1 MNKVLKKI
9 AIYTGAVMLA
19 TFVLFLICLPF
30 GIKSFMNDIASVET
44 KMETKE
50 ANANITKAVISVDDY
65 CDIRFRQSKN
75 GKFYVE
81 VFEGAGDISNFSYI
95 ENKVELTENG
105 NIAYLDIEKD
115 YENSKKFTKDTFNQF
130 VSREFFYHPDLIVY
144 IPENI
149 EIETKG
155 EYYHIEQ
162 LIYSNID
169 FANKET
175 IQAEMEAENQR
186 EMELSVNQNISD
198 IQAEND
204 ALRIEMEN
212 MRSELMT
219 EISILR
225 EELYNEIYN
234 NQTTTEMN

>member
-1 MNKVLKKI
+1 MNRVLKKI

-30 GIKSFMNDIASVET
+30 GIKSFMNDIVSIET

-50 ANANITKAVISVDDY
+50 ANANITKAVISVNDY

-81 VFEGAGDISNFSYI
+81 VFEGSGDVSNFSYI

-130 VSREFFYHPDLIVY
+130 VSREFFYHPDVIVY

-155 EYYHIEQ
+155 EYQ
-162 LIYSNID
+162 NRDLVYSDID
-169 FANKET
+169 FVNKET
-175 IQAEMEAENQR
+175 VKAEIEAENQR

-234 NQTTTEMN
+234 NQTATEMN

>member
-1 MNKVLKKI
+1 MNRVLKKI

-30 GIKSFMNDIASVET
+30 GIKSFMNDIASIET

-50 ANANITKAVISVDDY
+50 ANANITKAVISVNDY

-130 VSREFFYHPDLIVY
+130 VSREFFYHPDVIVY

-155 EYYHIEQ
+155 EYQ
-162 LIYSNID
+162 NRDLVYSDID

-175 IQAEMEAENQR
+175 VKAEIEAENQR

-234 NQTTTEMN
+234 NQTATEMN